1 MLPGQE
7 GPPLPVG
14 LGHTPSWTSSDVLL
28 WMKRAMHTDPR
39 TRGPAEIRPI
49 TWPNV
54 YLSVIK
60 LNWTRKRDVLL
71 AWARCRA

>member
-1 MLPGQE
+1 M
-7 GPPLPVG
+7 
-14 LGHTPSWTSSDVLL
+14 LL

-49 TWPNV
+49 TRPNV

-60 LNWTRKRDVLL
+60 LNWTCKRDVLL